1 MKIALIANRDSG
13 SGDAERVASLLEDA
27 GAEVVSFAID
37 EAERAGE
44 SGAERIAV
52 AGGDGSVG
60 CAAEVASRA
69 DIPLAVIA
77 TGTANDFASHHGLP
91 GSLEAACA
99 IASGG
104 TRTEHVELAEVCG
117 RPFVNVAAAGLP
129 PAAAEEAHSLKERL
143 GALAYP
149 IGAVRVGLRAHPVE
163 CAVEVDGEVIHDGLV
178 WQVSVASSGA
188 FGGGASLEGDT
199 RDGLLDV
206 VVIEHGGRARLIK
219 HAYGLRIGR
228 VEGHRGVVSTR
239 GSAIAMRLDPT
250 EKLNVDGELVRARDL
265 DGDGR
270 LSFAAERNGFELIT
284 G

>member
-1 MKIALIANRDSG
+1 MRIALIANPDSG
-13 SGDAERVASLLEDA
+13 SGDAERVASLLASA
-27 GAEVVSFAID
+27 GADVETFPIG
-37 EAERAGE
+37 EAARAGE
-44 SGAERIAV
+44 GGAERIAV
-52 AGGDGSVG
+52 AGGDGSIG

-69 DIPLAVIA
+69 GLPLAVIA

-91 GSLEAACA
+91 GGLEAACA
-99 IASGG
+99 VASGG

-117 RPFVNVAAAGLP
+117 RPFVNVTAAGLP

-163 CAVEVDGEVIHDGLV
+163 CAVAVDGEVIHDGLV
-178 WQVSVASSGA
+178 WQVSIASSGA
-188 FGGGASLEGDT
+188 FGGGASLEADT

-206 VVIEHGGRARLIK
+206 VVIEHGGRTRLIK

-228 VEGHRGVVSTR
+228 VEGHKGVVSAR
-239 GSAIAMRLDPT
+239 GSAIAMRVDPG
-250 EKLNVDGELVRARDL
+250 EKLNVDGELVPAGDL
-265 DGDGR
+265 DPGGELR
-270 LSFAAERNGFELIT
+270 FAAERNGFELIT